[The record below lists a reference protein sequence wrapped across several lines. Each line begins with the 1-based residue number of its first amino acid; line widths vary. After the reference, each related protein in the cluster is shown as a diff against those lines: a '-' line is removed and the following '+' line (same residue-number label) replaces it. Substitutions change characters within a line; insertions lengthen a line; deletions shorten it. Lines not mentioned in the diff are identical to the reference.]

1 MPAILV
7 GLRFISALLHRGY
20 QETTD
25 QDAAHQ
31 RDLQSSW
38 QNMEYHRRQQEAD
51 TFGTSIQSSRQA
63 SRLSRQM
70 EVQVELQQMLID
82 IAGYTSDR
90 FLGYA
95 GKDSI
100 TELLEHGCT
109 DSGCTIY
116 TCEFQGLS
124 SLPNSLQATIMEP
137 ATVHAV
143 PPTARKSMFIVS
155 TMLLK

>member
-1 MPAILV
+1 
-7 GLRFISALLHRGY
+7 
-20 QETTD
+20 
-25 QDAAHQ
+25 
-31 RDLQSSW
+31 
-38 QNMEYHRRQQEAD
+38 
-51 TFGTSIQSSRQA
+51 
-63 SRLSRQM
+63 M